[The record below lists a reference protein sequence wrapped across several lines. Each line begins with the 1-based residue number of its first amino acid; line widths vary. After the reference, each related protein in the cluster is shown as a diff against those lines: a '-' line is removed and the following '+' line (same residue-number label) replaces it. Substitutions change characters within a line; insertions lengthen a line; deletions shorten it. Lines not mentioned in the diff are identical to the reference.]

1 MSHWTPARLPSLAGK
16 TAIVTGAN
24 SGLGLVTARELARK
38 GATVVMA
45 CRNMDKGTSAAE
57 AILAQLPSADLRVRA
72 LDLADL
78 GSVENFAG
86 VFAEE
91 HNALHMLCNN
101 AGVMA
106 LPLCRTAQGFE
117 MQIGTN
123 HLGHF
128 ALTGRLLPLLQATP
142 GSRIVNTASMAHRWT
157 RSMDFGDLNWEH
169 KRYQKWDAYG
179 KSKLANLLFTF
190 ELDRRLQAAHL
201 DITAAAAHPGYSATH
216 LQAAGP
222 EMSGS
227 IIGQGVMAIGNA
239 LLGQPADQGAEP
251 IIYAAAM
258 PDVQGG
264 EYYGPDGF
272 RELRGHPCKVRA
284 RRAAYDKQTAHA
296 LWEMSEAL
304 TDVRYLAPVT
314 LT

>member
-1 MSHWTPARLPSLAGK
+1 MSHWTPNDLPSLKGK

-38 GATVVMA
+38 GALVVMA
-45 CRNMDKGTSAAE
+45 CRNMTKGEAAAADIRE
-57 AILAQLPSADLRVRA
+57 QIPSAELQVRA

-78 GSVENFAG
+78 DSVENFAKL
-86 VFAEE
+86 FLDE
-91 HNALHMLCNN
+91 HDALHILCNN

-128 ALTGRLLPLLQATP
+128 ALTGRLMPLLQSTADA
-142 GSRIVNTASMAHRWT
+142 RIVNTASMAHRWT
-157 RSMDFGDLNWEH
+157 RSMDFGDMNWEH

-179 KSKLANLLFTF
+179 KSKLANLLFTY
-190 ELDRRLQAAHL
+190 ELDRRLKAGQSNIRSL
-201 DITAAAAHPGYSATH
+201 AAHPGYSATH

-227 IIGQGVMAIGNA
+227 LLGQGVMAVGNA
-239 LLGQPADQGAEP
+239 LLGQPAEQGAEP

-258 PDVQGG
+258 PDAQSG

-272 RELRGHPCKVRA
+272 RELRGHPRKVKA
-284 RRAAYDKQTAHA
+284 RRAAYDKQTANT

-304 TDVRYLAPVT
+304 TEVRYLSA
-314 LT
+314 